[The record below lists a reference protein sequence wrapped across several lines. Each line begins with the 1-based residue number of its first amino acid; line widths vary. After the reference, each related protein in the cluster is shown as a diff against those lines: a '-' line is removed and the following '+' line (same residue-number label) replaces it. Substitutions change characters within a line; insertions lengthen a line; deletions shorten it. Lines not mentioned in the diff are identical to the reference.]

1 MLNTLI
7 QNLEQTQ
14 TQELIQIS
22 ETEIN
27 GVLTKTVNARDLHS
41 FLEVGRDFSTWI
53 KSRLSTLGSIEG
65 EDYLLTKTGEQ
76 LPSGT
81 KYKIDY
87 FITIVLAKHISMMEK
102 NERGYQIRNYFIECE
117 KRLREA
123 NSIEF
128 YIPKTL
134 PDALEAYAKEIRAHN
149 ETRALLANTQEELN
163 QALPKA
169 AYCDIV
175 LASPDLLTVT
185 QIASDY
191 GKSARWLNKFLEDK
205 GVQYRQGKQ
214 WVLKLKYMTNNYAQV
229 FTHAWRDAEDKQ
241 HSSMLLKWTQK
252 GRLFIYDLLKSEGY
266 LPLCEQ
272 S

>member
-1 MLNTLI
+1 MLNTSI

-14 TQELIQIS
+14 TQELVQIS

-27 GVLTKTVNARDLHS
+27 GILTKTVNARELHS
-41 FLEVGRDFSTWI
+41 FLESKQDFSTWI
-53 KSRLSTLGSIEG
+53 KNRIVKYDFIENQDFIKIHKKMELSATGQNAIEYHITLDMAKELSMVENN
-65 EDYLLTKTGEQ
+65 EQ
-76 LPSGT
+76 G
-81 KYKIDY
+81 K
-87 FITIVLAKHISMMEK
+87 LA
-102 NERGYQIRNYFIECE
+102 RRYFIECE
-117 KRLREA
+117 KRLRE
-123 NSIEF
+123 NQSIEF

-134 PDALEAYAKEIRAHN
+134 PDALEAYAKEIRSHN
-149 ETRALLANTQEELN
+149 ETKTLLANTQEELN

-229 FTHAWRDAEDKQ
+229 FTHAWRDSEDKQ
-241 HSSMLLKWTQK
+241 HSSLLLKWTQK

>member
-1 MLNTLI
+1 MLNTLT
-7 QNLEQTQ
+7 QNLEPVQN
-14 TQELIQIS
+14 QELFQIS

-27 GVLTKTVNARDLHS
+27 GTLTKTVNARDLHS
-41 FLEVGRDFSTWI
+41 FLESKQDFSTWI
-53 KSRLSTLGSIEG
+53 KNRIEKYDFIENQDFCSFHKKMEREIGGTIRIEYAVSLDMAKELSMVENNEQGRL
-65 EDYLLTKTGEQ
+65 
-76 LPSGT
+76 
-81 KYKIDY
+81 
-87 FITIVLAKHISMMEK
+87 A
-102 NERGYQIRNYFIECE
+102 RRYFIECE
-117 KRLREA
+117 KRLKEVQ
-123 NSIEF
+123 SIEL

-149 ETRALLANTQEELN
+149 ETKALLANTQEELS

-169 AYCDIV
+169 TYCDIV

-191 GKSARWLNKFLEDK
+191 GKSARWLNKFLENK
-205 GVQYRQGKQ
+205 GVQYKQGKQ
-214 WVLKLKYMTNNYAQV
+214 WILKLKYMTNNYAQV
-229 FTHAWRDAEDKQ
+229 FTHTWRDSEDKQ
-241 HSSMLLKWTQK
+241 RSSLLLKWTQK